1 MAESVSAHVTMEL
14 HSRITPII
22 HAPTRFELNDS
33 PPKVQGWVSTVKNKR
48 GNDMTGLITMDDLTN
63 EAILEVLDDAERL
76 LPVAR
81 GDTYLPL
88 LQGKILGNLFFEP
101 STRTRMSFET
111 AMKRLGGD
119 VVNLGDVKT
128 SSVVKGE
135 TLYDTIQMVDGYTD
149 IIAMRHPRQGAA
161 QYAQDSARVPVLNG
175 GDGAGHHPTQTML
188 DLFTIRQAHGSLE
201 GLKVVLAG
209 DLRYGRTVHSLSHA
223 LTRFGCE
230 LVLASPNLLRMP
242 REIVEDLT
250 AHGATVTETEDL
262 LGSIDEA
269 DVVYMTR
276 IQKERFADEDEYIK
290 VAGAYKLHANNLEG
304 AKASMVIMH
313 PLPRVDEIHPS
324 VDSTRHARYFEQ
336 AFNGVV
342 ARMALLCRLL
352 GVSVPTDV
360 PEGGE
365 A

>member
-1 MAESVSAHVTMEL
+1 
-14 HSRITPII
+14 
-22 HAPTRFELNDS
+22 
-33 PPKVQGWVSTVKNKR
+33 
-48 GNDMTGLITMDDLTN
+48 MDDLTN
-63 EAILEVLDDAERL
+63 EQILDIFSDAERL

-81 GDTYLPL
+81 GELYLPL
-88 LQGKILGNLFFEP
+88 LKGRILGNLFFEP

-135 TLYDTIQMVDGYTD
+135 TLFDTIQMVDGYTD

-161 QYAQDSARVPVLNG
+161 QYAQDAARVPILNG

-188 DLFTIRQAHGSLE
+188 DLFTIQQAHGRLD

-223 LTRFGCE
+223 LVRFGCD
-230 LVLASPNLLRMP
+230 LIFASPDLLRMP
-242 REIVEDLT
+242 EEIVSDLK
-250 AHGATVTETEDL
+250 AHGANVVETEDL
-262 LGSIDEA
+262 YGSMAEA

-276 IQKERFADEDEYIK
+276 IQKERFADEDEYARC
-290 VAGAYKLHANNLEG
+290 AGAYKLHARHL
-304 AKASMVIMH
+304 ADMKQDMIVMH
-313 PLPRVDEIHPS
+313 PLPRVDEIDPS
-324 VDSTRHARYFEQ
+324 VDVTRHARYFEQ

-352 GVSVPTDV
+352 GVTVPADV
-360 PEGGE
+360 LAEGG
-365 A
+365 AL

>member
-1 MAESVSAHVTMEL
+1 MGML
-14 HSRITPII
+14 
-22 HAPTRFELNDS
+22 
-33 PPKVQGWVSTVKNKR
+33 GWLGRR
-48 GNDMTGLITMDDLTN
+48 GTQMKGLITMDDLTN
-63 EAILEVLDDAERL
+63 EDILSILDDAARL
-76 LPVAR
+76 LPVAQ
-81 GDTYLPL
+81 GETYLPL
-88 LQGKILGNLFFEP
+88 LKGKILGNLFFEP

-135 TLYDTIQMVDGYTD
+135 TLFDTIQMVDGYTD

-161 QYAQDSARVPVLNG
+161 RYAQDAARVPILNG

-188 DLFTIRQAHGSLE
+188 DLFTILQSHGTLE
-201 GLKVVLAG
+201 GLSVVLAG

-223 LTRFGCE
+223 LVRFGCK
-230 LVLASPNLLRMP
+230 LILASPELLRMP
-242 REIVEDLT
+242 TEIIEDLRE
-250 AHGATVTETEDL
+250 HGADVTETEDL
-262 LGSIDEA
+262 LGNINDA

-276 IQKERFADEDEYIK
+276 IQKERFADEDEYTK
-290 VAGAYKLHANNLEG
+290 VAGAYKLHARDVANV
-304 AKASMVIMH
+304 KAEMIIMH

-324 VDSTRHARYFEQ
+324 VDATRHARYFEQ

-352 GVSVPTDV
+352 NIEVPA
-360 PEGGE
+360 EIHGGE

>member
-1 MAESVSAHVTMEL
+1 MGML
-14 HSRITPII
+14 
-22 HAPTRFELNDS
+22 
-33 PPKVQGWVSTVKNKR
+33 GWLARR
-48 GNDMTGLITMDDLTN
+48 GTQMKGLITMDDLTN
-63 EAILEVLDDAERL
+63 EDILSILDDAARL
-76 LPVAR
+76 LPVAQ
-81 GDTYLPL
+81 GETYLPL
-88 LQGKILGNLFFEP
+88 LKGKILGNLFFEP

-135 TLYDTIQMVDGYTD
+135 TLFDTIQMVDGYTD

-161 QYAQDSARVPVLNG
+161 RYAQDAARVPILNG

-188 DLFTIRQAHGSLE
+188 DLFTILQSHGTLE
-201 GLKVVLAG
+201 GLSVVLAG

-223 LTRFGCE
+223 LVRFGCK
-230 LVLASPNLLRMP
+230 LILASPELLRMP
-242 REIVEDLT
+242 TEIIEDLRE
-250 AHGATVTETEDL
+250 HGADVTETEDL
-262 LGSIDEA
+262 LGNINDA

-276 IQKERFADEDEYIK
+276 IQKERFADEDEYTK
-290 VAGAYKLHANNLEG
+290 VAGAYKLHARDVANV
-304 AKASMVIMH
+304 KAEMIIMH
-313 PLPRVDEIHPS
+313 PLPRVDEIDPS
-324 VDSTRHARYFEQ
+324 VDATRHARYFEQ

-352 GVSVPTDV
+352 NIEVPA
-360 PEGGE
+360 EIHGGE

>member
-1 MAESVSAHVTMEL
+1 MFFADRLEEGDIMA
-14 HSRITPII
+14 
-22 HAPTRFELNDS
+22 
-33 PPKVQGWVSTVKNKR
+33 
-48 GNDMTGLITMDDLTN
+48 GLITMDDLSN
-63 EAILEVLDDAERL
+63 EEIISILDDAERL
-76 LPVAR
+76 LPVAK
-81 GDTYLPL
+81 GDMYLPL

-135 TLYDTIQMVDGYTD
+135 TLFDTIQMVDGYTD

-161 QYAQDSARVPVLNG
+161 RYAQDAARVPILNG

-188 DLFTIRQAHGSLE
+188 DLFTIRQSHGKLE
-201 GLKVVLAG
+201 NLKVVLAG

-223 LTRFGCE
+223 LIRFGCE
-230 LVLASPNLLRMP
+230 IVLASPELLRMP
-242 REIVEDLT
+242 KEIVEDLV
-250 AHGATVTETEDL
+250 AHGAKVTETTDL
-262 LGSIDEA
+262 YGNLESA

-276 IQKERFADEDEYIK
+276 IQKERFADEDEYVK
-290 VAGAYKLHANNLEG
+290 VAGAYKLD
-304 AKASMVIMH
+304 ASHLDGCKSEMIVMH

-324 VDSTRHARYFEQ
+324 VDVTRHAKYFEQ

-352 GVSVPTDV
+352 GVSVPQKV
-360 PEGGE
+360 GGE

>member
-1 MAESVSAHVTMEL
+1 M
-14 HSRITPII
+14 P
-22 HAPTRFELNDS
+22 
-33 PPKVQGWVSTVKNKR
+33 
-48 GNDMTGLITMDDLTN
+48 GLITMDDLTN
-63 EAILEVLDDAERL
+63 DEILQVLNDAERL

-81 GDTYLPL
+81 GELYLPL

-119 VVNLGDVKT
+119 VVNLGDVNT

-135 TLYDTIQMVDGYTD
+135 TLFDTVQMVDGYTD

-161 QYAQDSARVPVLNG
+161 QYAQDAARVPILNS

-188 DLFTIRQAHGSLE
+188 DLFTIRQAHGRLE
-201 GLKVVLAG
+201 GLNVVLAG

-223 LTRFGCE
+223 LTRFGCT
-230 LVLASPNLLRMP
+230 LTFASPELLKMP
-242 REIVEDLT
+242 AEIVSDLR
-250 AHGATVTETEDL
+250 AHGANVVETDDL
-262 LGSIDEA
+262 LGSLPGA

-276 IQKERFADEDEYIK
+276 IQKERFADEDEYAK
-290 VAGAYKLHANNLEG
+290 VAGAYKLHASNLEHVKEG
-304 AKASMVIMH
+304 MIIMH

-324 VDSTRHARYFEQ
+324 VDDTRHARYFEQ

-352 GVSVPTDV
+352 NVDV
-360 PEGGE
+360 PANIGGE

>member
-1 MAESVSAHVTMEL
+1 MA
-14 HSRITPII
+14 
-22 HAPTRFELNDS
+22 
-33 PPKVQGWVSTVKNKR
+33 
-48 GNDMTGLITMDDLTN
+48 GLITMDDLSN
-63 EAILEVLDDAERL
+63 DEILSILEDAERL
-76 LPVAR
+76 LPVAE
-81 GDTYLPL
+81 GKLYLPL

-135 TLYDTIQMVDGYTD
+135 TLFDTIQMVDGYTD

-161 QYAQDSARVPVLNG
+161 QYAQDAARVPILNG

-188 DLFTIRQAHGSLE
+188 DLFTILQSHGTLE
-201 GLKVVLAG
+201 GLSVVLAG

-223 LTRFGCE
+223 LVRFGCK
-230 LVLASPNLLRMP
+230 LILASPELLRMP
-242 REIVEDLT
+242 TEIIEDLRE
-250 AHGATVTETEDL
+250 HGADVTETEDL
-262 LGSIDEA
+262 LGNINDA

-276 IQKERFADEDEYIK
+276 IQKERFADEDEYTK
-290 VAGAYKLHANNLEG
+290 VAGAYKLHARDVANV
-304 AKASMVIMH
+304 KAEMIIMH

-324 VDSTRHARYFEQ
+324 VDATRHARYFEQ

-352 GVSVPTDV
+352 NIEVPA
-360 PEGGE
+360 EIHGGE

>member
-1 MAESVSAHVTMEL
+1 MEG
-14 HSRITPII
+14 SIV
-22 HAPTRFELNDS
+22 A
-33 PPKVQGWVSTVKNKR
+33 
-48 GNDMTGLITMDDLTN
+48 GLITMDDLTN
-63 EAILEVLDDAERL
+63 EQILEILSDAERL

-81 GDTYLPL
+81 GELYLPL
-88 LQGKILGNLFFEP
+88 LKGRILGNLFFEP

-135 TLYDTIQMVDGYTD
+135 TLFDTIQMVDGYTD

-161 QYAQDSARVPVLNG
+161 QYAQDAARVPILNG

-188 DLFTIRQAHGSLE
+188 DLFTIQQAHGRLD

-223 LTRFGCE
+223 LVRFGCD
-230 LVLASPNLLRMP
+230 LVFASPDLLRMP
-242 REIVEDLT
+242 EEIVSDLR
-250 AHGATVTETEDL
+250 AHGANVVETEDL
-262 LGSIDEA
+262 YGSMAEA

-276 IQKERFADEDEYIK
+276 IQKERFADEDEYTK
-290 VAGAYKLHANNLEG
+290 VAGAYKLHARDVANVKSE
-304 AKASMVIMH
+304 MIIMH

-352 GVSVPTDV
+352 NIEVPA
-360 PEGGE
+360 EIHGGE

>member
-1 MAESVSAHVTMEL
+1 MVGNNPRPLIGVVGNVHGCL
-14 HSRITPII
+14 
-22 HAPTRFELNDS
+22 S
-33 PPKVQGWVSTVKNKR
+33 PVVEKR
-48 GNDMTGLITMDDLTN
+48 GSIMAGLITMDDLSN
-63 EAILEVLDDAERL
+63 DEIHSILEDAERL
-76 LPVAR
+76 LPVAE
-81 GDTYLPL
+81 GNIYLPL

-135 TLYDTIQMVDGYTD
+135 TLFDTIQMVDGYTD

-161 QYAQDSARVPVLNG
+161 QYAQDAARVPILNG

-188 DLFTIRQAHGSLE
+188 DLFTIKQAHGRLD

-230 LVLASPNLLRMP
+230 LIFASPKLLRMP
-242 REIVEDLT
+242 AEIVEDLT
-250 AHGATVTETEDL
+250 THGGHVVETEDL
-262 LGSIDEA
+262 LSSLAEA

-276 IQKERFADEDEYIK
+276 IQKERFADEDEYTK
-290 VAGAYKLHANNLEG
+290 VAGAYKLHASNLEG
-304 AKASMVIMH
+304 TKEDMIIMH

-324 VDSTRHARYFEQ
+324 VDKTRHARYFQQ

-352 GVSVPTDV
+352 GVTVPDDISTA
-360 PEGGE
+360 GGDL
-365 A
+365 

>member
-1 MAESVSAHVTMEL
+1 MA
-14 HSRITPII
+14 
-22 HAPTRFELNDS
+22 
-33 PPKVQGWVSTVKNKR
+33 
-48 GNDMTGLITMDDLTN
+48 GLITMDDLSN
-63 EAILEVLDDAERL
+63 EEIISILDDAERL
-76 LPVAR
+76 LPVAK
-81 GDTYLPL
+81 GDLYLPL

-135 TLYDTIQMVDGYTD
+135 TLFDTIQMVDGYTD

-161 QYAQDSARVPVLNG
+161 RYAQDAAQVPILNG

-188 DLFTIRQAHGSLE
+188 DLFTIRQSHGKLE
-201 GLKVVLAG
+201 NLKVVLAG

-223 LTRFGCE
+223 LIRFGCE
-230 LVLASPNLLRMP
+230 IVLASPDLLRMP
-242 REIVEDLT
+242 KEIVEDLV
-250 AHGATVTETEDL
+250 AHGAKVTETTDL
-262 LGSIDEA
+262 YGNLDSA

-276 IQKERFADEDEYIK
+276 IQKERFADEDEYVK
-290 VAGAYKLHANNLEG
+290 VAGAYKLD
-304 AKASMVIMH
+304 ASHLDGCKSEMIVMH

-324 VDSTRHARYFEQ
+324 VDVTRHAKYFEQ

-352 GVSVPTDV
+352 GVTV
-360 PEGGE
+360 PEKVGGE